1 MGLIAGCIEDPR
13 YDGMS
18 FGVVVLQGQRQV
30 ELISQALRE
39 ALDPQVWRDRN
50 LRVGTPPDFQGD
62 ERHVIFLSMVVCPD
76 TNVNALTRSESQ
88 RRINVA
94 ASRAMEQLWLVHS
107 VQPDDLKTNDLRYS
121 LLTYMQKTEGALVD
135 PVPANVS
142 TTSRTE
148 PFDSLFEQQIFVELV
163 TRGYYVNPKVVVNNR
178 TIDLVVTGSDAR
190 LAVECDGDEFTSTPE
205 QARADMERE
214 RELRRCGWRFWRVR
228 ESEYLLD
235 PIHALDGLWEELER
249 RGVQPNSV
257 GPDLAGRESAEP
269 WTPVTLSGA
278 D

>member
-1 MGLIAGCIEDPR
+1 
-13 YDGMS
+13 
-18 FGVVVLQGQRQV
+18 
-30 ELISQALRE
+30 
-39 ALDPQVWRDRN
+39 
-50 LRVGTPPDFQGD
+50 
-62 ERHVIFLSMVVCPD
+62 MVVCPD

-107 VQPDDLKTNDLRYS
+107 VQPEDLKTNDLRRS
-121 LLTYMQKTEGALVD
+121 LLSYMQKTEGALVD
-135 PVPANVS
+135 PIPADV
-142 TTSRTE
+142 TTTTRTE

-163 TRGYYVNPKVVVNNR
+163 GRGYYVNPKVVVNNR
-178 TIDLVVTGSDAR
+178 TIDLVITGSDAR

-235 PIHALDGLWEELER
+235 PEHALDGLWKELEH

-257 GPDLAGRESAEP
+257 GPDLAGEQVDDP
-269 WTPVTLSGA
+269 WIPVALAGG